1 VRVDAVSVCLLEVT
15 EVAAQRF
22 LFVGAVDA
30 LRKLPTVHSSTLVRE
45 ELERRPRH
53 AVVDALVERDRVMRS
68 AGSAELQTD
77 VRHL

>member
-1 VRVDAVSVCLLEVT
+1 MRVDAVSVCLLEVA

-30 LRKLPTVHSSTLVRE
+30 LGELSTIHSSTLVRE

-53 AVVDALVERDRVMRS
+53 AVVSALVESNRVIGS
-68 AGSAELQTD
+68 AGSTEL
-77 VRHL
+77 